1 MQEQNKKNDELF
13 KEGLEA
19 FCGHQVSKQEARD
32 VLNDLTVLVKLLLEI
47 EKEEKDKSLYQGGI
61 AHV

>member
-19 FCGHQVSKQEARD
+19 FCGHQVSKQEALD
-32 VLNDLTVLVKLLLEI
+32 VLHDLTPLVKLLLEL
-47 EKEEKDKSLYQGGI
+47 EEEENDNTCHQGHI
-61 AHV
+61 AQA